1 MTYYDFLHKKTALKS
16 CLSTAL
22 KAVISTFFPKSKEYK
37 FYANFEKSQIS
48 VAKPS

>member
-16 CLSTAL
+16 CLSTVL
-22 KAVISTFFPKSKEYK
+22 KAVLSTFFPKSEDFN

-48 VAKPS
+48 VANPS